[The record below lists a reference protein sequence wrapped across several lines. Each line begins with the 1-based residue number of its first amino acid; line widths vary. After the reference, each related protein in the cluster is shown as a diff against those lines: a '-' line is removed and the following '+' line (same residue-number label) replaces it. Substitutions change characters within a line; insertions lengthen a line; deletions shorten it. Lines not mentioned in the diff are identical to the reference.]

1 MTSADTI
8 FLSDQTEPRPEP
20 CPWLMVSPYF
30 PWKCRPRTQ
39 LIRIRVGH
47 SRLTYNLLCTRKA
60 VGPACRGWAR
70 SRRSNAAIG
79 EWKRSCKERVR
90 FHPPRSHSVRLC
102 NPPISSEECH
112 LVVRTCL
119 LLSASCSSSG
129 HRIAQA
135 SFRSVGRADGWAT
148 SYFVLCHGMS

>member
-1 MTSADTI
+1 
-8 FLSDQTEPRPEP
+8 
-20 CPWLMVSPYF
+20 MVSPYF

-47 SRLTYNLLCTRKA
+47 SRLTYNLLLCTRKA
-60 VGPACRGWAR
+60 VGPACHGWAR

-102 NPPISSEECH
+102 NPPMSSEECH

-119 LLSASCSSSG
+119 LLMPLAVHLG
-129 HRIAQA
+129 
-135 SFRSVGRADGWAT
+135 T
-148 SYFVLCHGMS
+148 